1 MRLMILEVSVPFIKV
16 LRECLGMH
24 LCSFSD
30 KRNRSISQAVLP
42 TATKATKVHKYSN
55 EKFNILR
62 IEVRTLSISQRA
74 HISLVQLE
82 LERNDLNSVT
92 SVTFLFSLNI
102 HRQIR

>member
-30 KRNRSISQAVLP
+30 KRNCSISQAVLP
-42 TATKATKVHKYSN
+42 TATKATKVHKYWN

-62 IEVRTLSISQRA
+62 IEIRTLSISQRA